1 MQRGGKCD
9 GHMRML
15 QMNAP
20 TKASFGLENGKDKL
34 TFLSLHFLKYDWRMR
49 SDSAELSLT
58 ASFQPCGN
66 GQPSAYKKT
75 NCEVYRICCSP
86 LVYRIPA
93 CFKRSVSWLL
103 LAMEL
108 NDSEE
113 TTYSMAKSQLRVK
126 QIRFLSILLNVTNK
140 YDDLVI
146 YYESVMWSP
155 RTKALVTMIIVKVTR
170 KKTQTDNFQVRRV
183 RLEINN

>member
-1 MQRGGKCD
+1 
-9 GHMRML
+9 
-15 QMNAP
+15 
-20 TKASFGLENGKDKL
+20 
-34 TFLSLHFLKYDWRMR
+34 MR
-49 SDSAELSLT
+49 SDSAELSFT

-75 NCEVYRICCSP
+75 NCEVYRTCCSP

-146 YYESVMWSP
+146 YYESVM
-155 RTKALVTMIIVKVTR
+155 
-170 KKTQTDNFQVRRV
+170 
-183 RLEINN
+183 